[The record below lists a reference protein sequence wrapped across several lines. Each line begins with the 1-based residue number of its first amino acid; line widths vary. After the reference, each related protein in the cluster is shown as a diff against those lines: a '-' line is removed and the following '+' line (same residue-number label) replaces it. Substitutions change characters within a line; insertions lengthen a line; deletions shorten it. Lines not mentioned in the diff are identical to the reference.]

1 MLCAALTHFAHCL
14 CLVAQQKGKVVKMK
28 TDQADIEVSVVCI
41 SYNQEKYIAK
51 MLESLLEQKTSFNY
65 EILIHDD
72 ASKDQTQE
80 IIRKYQRK
88 YPEIIKPILQ
98 TENQFSKGNN
108 PNIMFNYP
116 RVKGKYVAFCEG
128 DDYWSDPNKLQ
139 LQYEALQE
147 HQDCSI
153 CVHDTQCVSKTG
165 ETINRSF
172 PPANMKDGVVT
183 AQEYMKM
190 ELCSVGWLFQTS
202 SYFIRT
208 DVIKRYIVEYNNTY
222 PVGDLPLV
230 LFSLQKGDCYYIH
243 RSMSCYRTNSGG
255 VMTNLKDVTKKIN
268 HLEKMIAGHE
278 DFDKFTNYIYHTD
291 FQYAIQNYSF
301 EILYLQ
307 GKYKELIKSEYRQ
320 ILKRQSNKRK
330 IVVFIGALS
339 PKIANFIL
347 RNKGRNNG

>member
-1 MLCAALTHFAHCL
+1 
-14 CLVAQQKGKVVKMK
+14 MK
-28 TDQADIEVSVVCI
+28 TDQTDIEVSIVCI

-51 MLESLLEQKTSFNY
+51 MLESLLMQKTSFNY

-72 ASKDQTQE
+72 ASKDQTQN
-80 IIRKYQRK
+80 IIKKYQEK

-116 RVKGKYVAFCEG
+116 RVKGKYIAFCEG

-139 LQYEALQE
+139 SQYEALQD
-147 HQDCSI
+147 HKNCMI

-165 ETINRSF
+165 EIINRTF
-172 PPANMKDGVVT
+172 PPVSIKDGVIT
-183 AQEYMKM
+183 AHEYIKM

-208 DVIKRYIVEYNNTY
+208 DVIKKYVEEYNNTY

-230 LFSLQKGDCYYIH
+230 LFALQKGECYYIP

-255 VMTNLKDVTKKIN
+255 VMTNLKDKTKKIN
-268 HLEKMIAGHE
+268 HLKKMIVGHK
-278 DFDKFTNYIYHTD
+278 DFDKFTNYTYHTD

-307 GKYKELIKSEYRQ
+307 GEYKELLKSEYRQ
-320 ILKRQSNKRK
+320 IFKRQRNKRK
-330 IVVFIGALS
+330 VAIFVGAVF
-339 PKIANFIL
+339 PKMACFIL
-347 RNKGRNNG
+347 KKGKNNG